1 MSTPDTDLAG
11 TISISSVV
19 RHAITLIA
27 PSRPTLTVDGD
38 HLINDLGFDS
48 LSLVELAFA
57 LEELFG
63 LDAVTPERAMTLRT
77 VGDIISHVEAAL
89 ASGIGKEPSVE
100 AVQAISAQYGRT
112 WNPDS

>member
-1 MSTPDTDLAG
+1 MTTPDAELER

-19 RHAITLIA
+19 RHAIVMIA
-27 PSRPTLTVDGD
+27 PSHPAFTVEGD
-38 HLINDLGFDS
+38 HLINDLAFDS
-48 LSLVELAFA
+48 LTLVELAFA

-77 VGDIISHVEAAL
+77 VGDIITHVEAAL
-89 ASGIGKEPSVE
+89 ASGVGEEPSVE
-100 AVQAISAQYGRT
+100 AVQAVSAQYGRT